1 MERIFCPVEEESG
14 KRIRL
19 KGKRNLYYRKFARD
33 EEKDG
38 TKESIIKNSVG
49 YVILKDLK
57 KQKTTGDKPEKLQNV
72 VEDELHFFDEKYVIY
87 KNEIN
92 GKAEP
97 EWKTDYLKSDEDDIY
112 KLKDSR
118 IKGYFVVQNEG
129 SESTE
134 PTEPCLTTVLLVSKK
149 KIVPILLIF
158 LLLLLTTLCVKAFY
172 NPKNADVPI
181 AESPA
186 IEFAEDSTEYDDTP
200 IMTEEKEQKQQNSNI
215 ELNLFVDQTLSIG
228 DTIPFANYS
237 TNIDNLEFQIT
248 YAGENEVIYDTGVIG
263 PGQQV
268 KWNVSDTLEAGKYC
282 FDIYLLVY
290 PADGTE
296 VSYLCFQKNFHI
308 ILK

>member
-1 MERIFCPVEEESG
+1 METVFCPVEEKSG

-19 KGKRNLYYRKFARD
+19 KGKRNLYYKKFTRE

-97 EWKTDYLKSDEDDIY
+97 EWKTEYLKSEEDDIY

-118 IKGYFVVQNEG
+118 IKGYFAVQNEG
-129 SESTE
+129 SEQT
-134 PTEPCLTTVLLVSKK
+134 CLTTVLLVSKRK
-149 KIVPILLIF
+149 IF
-158 LLLLLTTLCVKAFY
+158 LLLLIFFLLFLSSMCAYAFF
-172 NPKNADVPI
+172 NPGKTEIPV

-186 IEFAEDSTEYDDTP
+186 IEFAEDATEYDDTP
-200 IMTEEKEQKQQNSNI
+200 IMTEEKEQEQQNSNI
-215 ELNLFVDQTLSIG
+215 ELNLFVNQTLSIG

-268 KWNVSDTLEAGKYC
+268 KWKVSDTLEAGKYC